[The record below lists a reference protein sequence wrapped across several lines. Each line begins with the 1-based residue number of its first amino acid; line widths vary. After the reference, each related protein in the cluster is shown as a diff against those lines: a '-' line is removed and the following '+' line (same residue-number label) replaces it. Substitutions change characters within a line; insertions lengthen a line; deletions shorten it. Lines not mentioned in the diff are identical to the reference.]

1 LRFIYMGVW
10 THVGL
15 NTLGMLLSLAL
26 IACQ

>member
-1 LRFIYMGVW
+1 LLFIYVGVW

-26 IACQ
+26 IAGQ